1 MVIKSNNE
9 LKQAVN
15 KAIKESGIKK
25 NYIAETLGISRQAF
39 YKMMNEKESF
49 SLDDANKILGII
61 GKETETVIKKV
72 YQKE

>member
-1 MVIKSNNE
+1 MAIKTNDE

-25 NYIAETLGISRQAF
+25 NFISDKLGISRQAF

-49 SLDDANKILGII
+49 SLDDANKILAIL
-61 GKETETVIKKV
+61 GKETETVIKIV
-72 YQKE
+72 YKKE